1 MSYKSKKCGASINY
15 RVDSSTT
22 SRYKLILPPNS
33 HPEDTLLKTRVHII
47 SLIAFLI
54 GFIPMQCAAGVEF
67 SLDLAAAYSWDDNV
81 GLDELERATG
91 ESDEVTTLEAQGSAL
106 ITIFDRT
113 TLRLSAGL
121 VDDAYSTFS
130 VVDRRTESW
139 GLNLESQ
146 LGDTTVGFNWFD
158 VSADLNKQQF
168 LTYRRISPYAARFL
182 SKQWFLR
189 GEYVYGEKEIE
200 RRPGRGAD
208 SHSVSL
214 DSYYFIRGLKRY
226 ALLGYTYRIDDAEAN
241 RYDYESHAIKARYI
255 HRVAFGA
262 LPMEFEL
269 ETKIEDR
276 QYKSPDPIIGTERED
291 TRVRFSAEMRLIITD
306 FASVALHLK
315 NSDYDSNLETA
326 TYNDLVVGTEFRL
339 SF

>member
-1 MSYKSKKCGASINY
+1 MGSVADI
-15 RVDSSTT
+15 
-22 SRYKLILPPNS
+22 
-33 HPEDTLLKTRVHII
+33 
-47 SLIAFLI
+47 
-54 GFIPMQCAAGVEF
+54 EF

-106 ITIFDRT
+106 ITLFDRT
-113 TLRLSAGL
+113 TLRMSAGL
-121 VDDAYSTFS
+121 VDDSYTKFS

-146 LGDTTVGFNWFD
+146 LGETTLGINWFD
-158 VSADLNKQQF
+158 VSADLDKQQF
-168 LTYRRISPYAARFL
+168 LTYQRLSPYLARFI

-208 SHSVSL
+208 SHSISL

-226 ALLGYTYRIDDAEAN
+226 ALLGYTYRLDDANAN
-241 RYDYESHAIKARYI
+241 RYDYESHALKLRYV
-255 HRVAFGA
+255 HRATLGS
-262 LPMEFEL
+262 LPLEMEL
-269 ETKIEDR
+269 ETKLEER
-276 QYKSPDPIIGTERED
+276 RYKSPDPVISTERED
-291 TRVRFSAEMRLIITD
+291 TRVRFSGEIRLLITEY
-306 FASVALHLK
+306 ASVALQLK
-315 NSDYDSNLETA
+315 NSDYDSNVETA
-326 TYNDLVVGTEFRL
+326 SYNDLVVGTEFRL

>member
-1 MSYKSKKCGASINY
+1 MA
-15 RVDSSTT
+15 
-22 SRYKLILPPNS
+22 
-33 HPEDTLLKTRVHII
+33 
-47 SLIAFLI
+47 
-54 GFIPMQCAAGVEF
+54 FIPMQSGAGVEF

-106 ITIFDRT
+106 ITLFDRT
-113 TLRLSAGL
+113 TLRVSAGL
-121 VDDAYSTFS
+121 VDESYAKFS

-146 LGDTTVGFNWFD
+146 LGETTLGINWFD
-158 VSADLNKQQF
+158 VSADLDKQQF
-168 LTYRRISPYAARFL
+168 LTYRRLSPYLARFV

-200 RRPGRGAD
+200 RRPGRDAD
-208 SHSVSL
+208 SHSISL

-226 ALLGYTYRIDDAEAN
+226 ALFGYTYRVDDAQAN
-241 RYDYESHAIKARYI
+241 RYDYESHAIKLRYV
-255 HRVAFGA
+255 HRATLGT
-262 LPMEFEL
+262 LPIELEL

-276 QYKSPDPIIGTERED
+276 QYKSPDPIISTERED
-291 TRVRFSAEMRLIITD
+291 TRMRFSGEIRLLLTD
-306 FASVALHLK
+306 YASIALHLR
-315 NSDYDSNLETA
+315 NSDYESNVETA
-326 TYNDLVVGTEFRL
+326 SYNDLVVGTEFRL

>member
-1 MSYKSKKCGASINY
+1 MCS
-15 RVDSSTT
+15 V
-22 SRYKLILPPNS
+22 
-33 HPEDTLLKTRVHII
+33 
-47 SLIAFLI
+47 
-54 GFIPMQCAAGVEF
+54 AGIEF

-106 ITIFDRT
+106 ITLFDRT
-113 TLRLSAGL
+113 TLRVSAGL
-121 VDDAYSTFS
+121 VDDSYAKFS

-146 LGDTTVGFNWFD
+146 LGETTLGINWFD
-158 VSADLNKQQF
+158 VSADLDKQQF
-168 LTYRRISPYAARFL
+168 LTYQRLSPYLARFI

-208 SHSVSL
+208 SHSISL

-226 ALLGYTYRIDDAEAN
+226 ALLGYTYRVDDANAN
-241 RYDYESHAIKARYI
+241 RYDYESHALKLRYV
-255 HRVAFGA
+255 HRATLGS
-262 LPMEFEL
+262 LPLEMEL
-269 ETKIEDR
+269 ETKLEER
-276 QYKSPDPIIGTERED
+276 RYKSPDPVISTERED
-291 TRVRFSAEMRLIITD
+291 TRVRFSGEIRLLITEY
-306 FASVALHLK
+306 ASVALQLK
-315 NSDYDSNLETA
+315 NSDYDSNVETA
-326 TYNDLVVGTEFRL
+326 SYNDLVVGTEFRL

>member
-1 MSYKSKKCGASINY
+1 MGSVADI
-15 RVDSSTT
+15 
-22 SRYKLILPPNS
+22 
-33 HPEDTLLKTRVHII
+33 
-47 SLIAFLI
+47 
-54 GFIPMQCAAGVEF
+54 EF

-106 ITIFDRT
+106 ITLFDRT
-113 TLRLSAGL
+113 TLRMSAGL
-121 VDDAYSTFS
+121 VDDSYAKFS

-146 LGDTTVGFNWFD
+146 LGETTLGINWFD
-158 VSADLNKQQF
+158 VSADLDKQQF
-168 LTYRRISPYAARFL
+168 LTYQRLSPYLARFI

-208 SHSVSL
+208 SHSISL

-226 ALLGYTYRIDDAEAN
+226 ALLGYTYRLDDANAN
-241 RYDYESHAIKARYI
+241 RYDYESHALKLRYV
-255 HRVAFGA
+255 HRATLGS
-262 LPMEFEL
+262 LPLEMEL
-269 ETKIEDR
+269 ETKLEER
-276 QYKSPDPIIGTERED
+276 RYKSPDPVISTERED
-291 TRVRFSAEMRLIITD
+291 TRVRFSGEIRLLITEY
-306 FASVALHLK
+306 ASVALQLK
-315 NSDYDSNLETA
+315 NSDYDSNVETA
-326 TYNDLVVGTEFRL
+326 SYNDLVVGTEFRL

>member
-1 MSYKSKKCGASINY
+1 MGSVADI
-15 RVDSSTT
+15 
-22 SRYKLILPPNS
+22 
-33 HPEDTLLKTRVHII
+33 
-47 SLIAFLI
+47 
-54 GFIPMQCAAGVEF
+54 EF

-106 ITIFDRT
+106 ITFFDRT
-113 TLRLSAGL
+113 TLRMSAGL
-121 VDDAYSTFS
+121 VDDSYAKFS

-146 LGDTTVGFNWFD
+146 LGETTLGINWFD
-158 VSADLNKQQF
+158 VSADLDKQQF
-168 LTYRRISPYAARFL
+168 LTYQRLSPYLARFI

-208 SHSVSL
+208 SHSISL

-226 ALLGYTYRIDDAEAN
+226 ALLGYTYRVDDANAN
-241 RYDYESHAIKARYI
+241 RYDYESHALKLRYV
-255 HRVAFGA
+255 HRATLGS
-262 LPMEFEL
+262 LPLEMEL
-269 ETKIEDR
+269 ETKLEER
-276 QYKSPDPIIGTERED
+276 RYKSPDPVISTERED
-291 TRVRFSAEMRLIITD
+291 TRVRFSGEIRLLITEY
-306 FASVALHLK
+306 ASVALQLK
-315 NSDYDSNLETA
+315 NSDYDSNVETA
-326 TYNDLVVGTEFRL
+326 SYNDLVVGTEFRL

>member
-1 MSYKSKKCGASINY
+1 MGSVADI
-15 RVDSSTT
+15 
-22 SRYKLILPPNS
+22 
-33 HPEDTLLKTRVHII
+33 
-47 SLIAFLI
+47 
-54 GFIPMQCAAGVEF
+54 EF

-106 ITIFDRT
+106 ITLFDRT
-113 TLRLSAGL
+113 TLRVSAGL
-121 VDDAYSTFS
+121 VDDSYAKFS

-146 LGDTTVGFNWFD
+146 LGETTLGINWFD
-158 VSADLNKQQF
+158 VSADLDKQQF
-168 LTYRRISPYAARFL
+168 LTYQRLSPYLARFI

-208 SHSVSL
+208 SHSISL

-226 ALLGYTYRIDDAEAN
+226 ALLGYTYRVDDANAN
-241 RYDYESHAIKARYI
+241 RYDYESHALKLRYV
-255 HRVAFGA
+255 HRATLGS
-262 LPMEFEL
+262 LPLEMEL
-269 ETKIEDR
+269 ETKLEER
-276 QYKSPDPIIGTERED
+276 RYKSPDPVISTERED
-291 TRVRFSAEMRLIITD
+291 TRVRFSGEIRLLITEY
-306 FASVALHLK
+306 ASVALQLK
-315 NSDYDSNLETA
+315 NSDYDSNVETA
-326 TYNDLVVGTEFRL
+326 SYNDLVVGTEFRL

>member
-1 MSYKSKKCGASINY
+1 MGGAPAQS
-15 RVDSSTT
+15 V
-22 SRYKLILPPNS
+22 
-33 HPEDTLLKTRVHII
+33 
-47 SLIAFLI
+47 
-54 GFIPMQCAAGVEF
+54 AGVEF
-67 SLDLAAAYSWDDNV
+67 TLDLAASYSWDDNV

-106 ITIFDRT
+106 ITLFDRT
-113 TLRLSAGL
+113 TLRVSAGI
-121 VDDAYSTFS
+121 VDDAYKTFS

-146 LGDTTVGFNWFD
+146 FGDTTLGINWFD
-158 VSADLNKQQF
+158 VSADLNEAQF
-168 LTYRRISPYAARFL
+168 LTYSRISPYVARFI

-226 ALLGYTYRIDDAEAN
+226 ALLGYTYRVDDANAN
-241 RYDYESHAIKARYI
+241 RYDYESHAIKLRYV
-255 HRVAFGA
+255 HRASLGSMPV
-262 LPMEFEL
+262 EFEL
-269 ETKIEDR
+269 ETKVEDR
-276 QYKSPDPIIGTERED
+276 QYKAPDPAIDTERED
-291 TRVRFSAEMRLIITD
+291 TRVRFSGEIRLLLTEYV
-306 FASVALHLK
+306 SVALHLK

-326 TYNDLVVGTEFRL
+326 AYNDLVVGTEFRL

>member
-1 MSYKSKKCGASINY
+1 MGGAPAQS
-15 RVDSSTT
+15 V
-22 SRYKLILPPNS
+22 
-33 HPEDTLLKTRVHII
+33 
-47 SLIAFLI
+47 
-54 GFIPMQCAAGVEF
+54 AGVEF
-67 SLDLAAAYSWDDNV
+67 TLDLAASYSWDDNV

-106 ITIFDRT
+106 ITLFDRT
-113 TLRLSAGL
+113 TLRVSAGI
-121 VDDAYSTFS
+121 VDDAYKTFS

-146 LGDTTVGFNWFD
+146 FGDTTLGINWFD
-158 VSADLNKQQF
+158 VSADLNEAQF
-168 LTYRRISPYAARFL
+168 LTYSRISPYVARFI

-226 ALLGYTYRIDDAEAN
+226 ALLGYTYRVDDANAN
-241 RYDYESHAIKARYI
+241 RYDYESHAIKLRYV
-255 HRVAFGA
+255 HRASLGSV
-262 LPMEFEL
+262 PVEFEL
-269 ETKIEDR
+269 ETKVEDR
-276 QYKSPDPIIGTERED
+276 QYKAPDPAIDTERED
-291 TRVRFSAEMRLIITD
+291 TRVRFSGEIRLLLTEYV
-306 FASVALHLK
+306 SVALHLK

-326 TYNDLVVGTEFRL
+326 AYNDLVVGTEFRL